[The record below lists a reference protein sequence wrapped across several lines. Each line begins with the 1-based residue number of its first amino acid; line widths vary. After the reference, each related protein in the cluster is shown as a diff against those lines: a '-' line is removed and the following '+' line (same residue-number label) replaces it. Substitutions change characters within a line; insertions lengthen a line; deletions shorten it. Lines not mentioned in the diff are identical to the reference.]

1 MSLWEDMQEPCRL
14 YEQRRVSDGEGGFA
28 TVWAPGAEFDAAVVR
43 DSATEDRVAEKQ
55 GAASSWTVTT
65 KAALEYGDVFK
76 RASDGQAFRVISKAA
91 DGKTPSMATFQFN
104 QCTAEAFEVPD
115 GD

>member
-1 MSLWEDMQEPCRL
+1 MSLWEDMCEPCRL

-28 TVWAPGAEFDAAVVR
+28 VVWAQGADFEAAVVP
-43 DSATEDRVAEKQ
+43 DSTTQDRVAEKQ
-55 GAASSWTVTT
+55 GAASTWTVTT
-65 KAALEYGDVFK
+65 KAQLSYDDVFM
-76 RASDGQAFRVISKAA
+76 RMSDGQAFKVTSRAA

-104 QCTAEAFEVPD
+104 QCTAEAFEVPH